1 MRLSV
6 GSGDRSITRWAALIA
21 AAGLMALAGCAAP
34 TAPERREPPNLVWP
48 FPPEQPRIRFIGEF
62 RYERDAE
69 AGKDTGGSIADIL
82 LGRQD
87 DADGDA
93 QLNKPYG
100 VYADRNGRIYVTD
113 TGYGKLVLFDTKN
126 KKFDIW
132 GLHGNGQLSQP
143 IGVTSD
149 RQGRVY
155 VSDAM
160 QRRVVVF
167 DPDGKFLNAFG
178 GKEELGRPAGI
189 ALDEEAGRLYVV
201 DTKEHNVAVY
211 NPAGAR
217 IATVGERGIGPGQF
231 NFPTNI
237 AMDREGRLF
246 VSDSGNFRVQIL
258 EPDGTHITSFGKAGD
273 APGTF
278 ARPKGIGVDSE
289 GNVYVVDAAFNNV
302 QVFDQEGALLLHIGS
317 IGRDPGQFWLPAGM
331 FIDERDRLY
340 VVDQY
345 NFRIQVFQF
354 LGGDAAEPAAAKSE
368 TAGEAKKPA
377 N

>member
-1 MRLSV
+1 MRLSA
-6 GSGDRSITRWAALIA
+6 GSGDTSIARWVALMA
-21 AAGLMALAGCAAP
+21 AAGLMAVAGCAAP

-48 FPPEQPRIRFIGEF
+48 LPPEQPRIRFIGEF
-62 RYERDAE
+62 RYQRDAE
-69 AGKDTGGSIADIL
+69 EGRDTGGSIADIL
-82 LGRQD
+82 LGRRD
-87 DADGDA
+87 DDRGDA

-100 VYADRNGRIYVTD
+100 VHADRNGRIYVTD

-132 GLHGNGQLSQP
+132 GLQGNGQLAKP

-149 RQGRVY
+149 SQGRVY
-155 VSDAM
+155 VSDAL
-160 QRRVVVF
+160 QRRIVVF
-167 DPDGKFLNAFG
+167 DRDGKFLNAFG

-201 DTKEHNVAVY
+201 DIKKHNIAVFD
-211 NPAGAR
+211 PAGTR
-217 IATVGERGIGPGQF
+217 IDTIGERGVGPGQF

-237 AMDREGRLF
+237 AMDRQGRLY
-246 VSDSGNFRVQIL
+246 VADSGNFRIQVL
-258 EPDGTHITSFGKAGD
+258 EPDGTFISTFGQVGD
-273 APGTF
+273 SLGSF

-289 GNVYVVDAAFNNV
+289 GNVYVVDAAFNNI
-302 QVFDQEGALLLHIGS
+302 QIFNQEGTLLLHVGS

-331 FIDERDRLY
+331 YIDESDRLY

-354 LGGDAAEPAAAKSE
+354 LGGQTAEPAAVKSE
-368 TAGEAKKPA
+368 TADERKKPA